1 MSQIPNIPTDIKW
14 QPEPTSKWDFCFSSG
29 LSQVELS
36 SCQKWKSLPG
46 LLCWLNYSCRLQI
59 WESWTPRK
67 LKSLRV
73 CVCGSDCFLNIH
85 LLVDVQWEHIA
96 KRKATLSVQSHD
108 QSSAQRRV
116 TNTAGHT
123 NTYQRRETEKI
134 AGGIRE
140 HNHSLWG
147 KISLHQTM
155 RHVGIPKVTSV
166 SSSEDEDIQ
175 ASPEGEKTKQKN
187 PMFTHAYTGE
197 LFSTIRPLGIQ
208 GQPVLPT
215 VQYFTCQGHWNGR
228 GQPRQESTGWA
239 GTQAAEFK
247 VGPGEHKPLQ
257 CTVDHFHTISW

>member
-73 CVCGSDCFLNIH
+73 CICGSDCFLNIQ

-96 KRKATLSVQSHD
+96 KRKATLSVQFHD

-166 SSSEDEDIQ
+166 SSSEDENIQ
-175 ASPEGEKTKQKN
+175 ASPEGEKTKQKKPPCLLMLTLEN
-187 PMFTHAYTGE
+187 YSP
-197 LFSTIRPLGIQ
+197 
-208 GQPVLPT
+208 
-215 VQYFTCQGHWNGR
+215 QYV
-228 GQPRQESTGWA
+228 P
-239 GTQAAEFK
+239 
-247 VGPGEHKPLQ
+247 
-257 CTVDHFHTISW
+257 